1 MAGAGNAGRALNAM
15 RLAGKKALVT
25 GASRGIGASVAR
37 RFAAEGADVAITWF
51 NSAEAAEAV
60 VAELR
65 AQGIT
70 AEVIRADAGDAA
82 AMRAAVAQARE
93 RLGGLNVLVNN
104 AGIFDG
110 QPLPDTTEA
119 DFDRTIDV
127 NLRGPYVAALA
138 AAEGMASGD
147 TIINMASAFG
157 LRVPAPGLGLYAMSK
172 HALIGLTR
180 GLARDLGP
188 RGITVSA
195 IAPGPIETAMNRA
208 EGRSARLMS
217 MMTALGKYGA
227 PEDVA
232 GLAVYLASADAA
244 YVTGAVM
251 SVDGGFGA

>member
-1 MAGAGNAGRALNAM
+1 M
-15 RLAGKKALVT
+15 RLAGKKALIT
-25 GASRGIGASVAR
+25 GASRGIGAAIAT
-37 RFAAEGADVAITWF
+37 RFAAEGADVAITYF
-51 NSAEAAEAV
+51 SSPDAAEEV
-60 VAELR
+60 VAEMR
-65 AQGIT
+65 AQGVT
-70 AEVIRADAGDAA
+70 AEAIRADAGDAA
-82 AMRAAVAQARE
+82 AMREAVAQARE

-110 QPLPDTTEA
+110 QRLPDTSEA

-138 AAEGMASGD
+138 AADGMAAGD

-157 LRVPAPGLGLYAMSK
+157 LRAPSPGLGLYAMSK

-188 RGITVSA
+188 RGITVNA
-195 IAPGPIETAMNRA
+195 IAPGPIASDMNPA
-208 EGRSARLMS
+208 EGRSAKLMT

-227 PEDVA
+227 PEHVA

-244 YVTGAVM
+244 YVTGTVM